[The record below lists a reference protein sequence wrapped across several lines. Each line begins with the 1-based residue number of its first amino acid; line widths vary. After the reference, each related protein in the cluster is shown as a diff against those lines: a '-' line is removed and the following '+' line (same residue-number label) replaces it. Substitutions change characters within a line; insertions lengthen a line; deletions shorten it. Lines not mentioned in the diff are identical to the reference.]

1 MRSGKGGRIRVMNGE
16 SRNRNWRMKTKTKYI
31 FFVAWMPLLL
41 LAVVLTGCKRS
52 EPAAPASQFERQGDL
67 VVIPEQSILRDRL
80 KFDTARAEKIQSRL
94 SAPAVVEAD
103 PQKYANV
110 FPPLT
115 GRLIKLHVQLGDTV
129 TNGQLLASLQS
140 PDFFAAQDNY
150 VKAKSVEELTRRALK
165 RQQELLENKIAAQ
178 KDVEQATSDY
188 ESAKIDLDT
197 AVQQLLAYGFNPETD
212 KLGQPLQVFSPLSG
226 QVVDMASAHGEF
238 RNDNTVSLMTVA
250 DLSTVWVTASVQEKD
265 LRFLTKGQEISAA
278 IAAYPGETFTGK
290 ILFIGD
296 LIDPDI
302 RVAKVRVAFDN
313 PERRLKPGM
322 FATVNFL
329 GFPQTQVTV
338 PATAVVQSGTSAF
351 VFEQVKPWV
360 LQPREVKVG
369 AQQDDRIIIT
379 DGLDAGANILVKEGV
394 LFQ

>member
-1 MRSGKGGRIRVMNGE
+1 IPV
-16 SRNRNWRMKTKTKYI
+16 
-31 FFVAWMPLLL
+31 LLL
-41 LAVVLTGCKRS
+41 VVVLAGCKRA
-52 EPAAPASQFERQGDL
+52 EPAEPPSQFERQGDL

-80 KFDTARAEKIQSRL
+80 KFDTARVEKIQSQL

-103 PQKYANV
+103 PQQYANI

-115 GRLIKLHVQLGDTV
+115 GRLIRLHVQLGDTV

-150 VKAKSVEELTRRALK
+150 VKAKSIEELTNRALK

-178 KDVEQATSDY
+178 KDVEQAMSDY

-197 AVQQLLAYGFNPETD
+197 AVEQLLAYGFNPDTD
-212 KLGQPLQVFSPLSG
+212 KFGQPMQVFSPLSG
-226 QVVDMASAHGEF
+226 QVVEMASAHGEF
-238 RNDNTVSLMTVA
+238 RNDNTIPLMTVA
-250 DLSTVWVTASVQEKD
+250 DLSTVWVTASVHEKD
-265 LRFLTKGQEISAA
+265 LRFLTKGQEISAS
-278 IAAYPGETFTGK
+278 IAAYPGESFSGK
-290 ILFIGD
+290 VSFIGD

-302 RVAKVRVAFDN
+302 RVAKVRIAFDN
-313 PERRLKPGM
+313 PDRRLKPGM

-338 PATAVVQSGTSAF
+338 PATAVVQSGNSAF
-351 VFEQVKPWV
+351 IFEQIKPWI

-369 AQQDDRIIIT
+369 TQQDDRLIIT
-379 DGLDAGANILVKEGV
+379 DGLEAGASILAKEGV

>member
-1 MRSGKGGRIRVMNGE
+1 
-16 SRNRNWRMKTKTKYI
+16 MKLKSKKI
-31 FFVAWMPLLL
+31 LFVAGIPVLLL
-41 LAVVLTGCKRS
+41 VVVLAGCKRA
-52 EPAAPASQFERQGDL
+52 EPAEPPSQFERQGDL

-80 KFDTARAEKIQSRL
+80 KFDTARVEKIQSQL

-103 PQKYANV
+103 PQQYANI

-115 GRLIKLHVQLGDTV
+115 GRLIRLHVQLGDTV

-150 VKAKSVEELTRRALK
+150 VKAKSVEELTNRALK

-178 KDVEQATSDY
+178 KDVEQAMSDY

-197 AVQQLLAYGFNPETD
+197 AVEQLLAYGFNPDTD
-212 KLGQPLQVFSPLSG
+212 KFGQPMQVFSPLSG
-226 QVVDMASAHGEF
+226 QVVEMASAHGEF
-238 RNDNTVSLMTVA
+238 RNDNTIPLMTVA
-250 DLSTVWVTASVQEKD
+250 DLSTVWVTASVHEKD
-265 LRFLTKGQEISAA
+265 LRFLTKGQEISAS
-278 IAAYPGETFTGK
+278 IAAYPGESFSGK
-290 ILFIGD
+290 VSFIGD

-302 RVAKVRVAFDN
+302 RVAKVRIAFDN
-313 PERRLKPGM
+313 PDRRLKPGM

-338 PATAVVQSGTSAF
+338 PATAVVQSGNSAF
-351 VFEQVKPWV
+351 IFEQIKPWI

-369 AQQDDRIIIT
+369 TQQDDRLIIT
-379 DGLDAGANILVKEGV
+379 DGLEAGASILAKEGV